1 MIRTKITIGLLV
13 GIIGVLV
20 IILVINLTT
29 DKDALKRKDIILHH
43 FNKVDVERLNEMV
56 ERHENGKGDYLMLIP
71 PIIDGGYWIHDVH
84 SNGREV
90 TWTID
95 NTRDGM
101 SSEHG
106 KQAYR
111 CKSISMDERKDHY
124 VYTLD
129 QCDNEGEKSLP
140 IFSIHKENVLFH

>member
-1 MIRTKITIGLLV
+1 MRTKITIGVLV

-20 IILVINLTT
+20 IILVITLTT
-29 DKDALKRKDIILHH
+29 DKDTLEREEFILHH

-56 ERHENGKGDYLMLIP
+56 QRHQNGKGDYLMLIP

-84 SNGREV
+84 SNGREI
-90 TWTID
+90 TWTLD

-101 SSEHG
+101 SSERG
-106 KQAYR
+106 KQVYR
-111 CKSISMDERKDHY
+111 CKSISMNETKEHY

-129 QCDNEGEKSLP
+129 QCDNEGKKSLP
-140 IFSIHKENVLFH
+140 ILSILKEKD